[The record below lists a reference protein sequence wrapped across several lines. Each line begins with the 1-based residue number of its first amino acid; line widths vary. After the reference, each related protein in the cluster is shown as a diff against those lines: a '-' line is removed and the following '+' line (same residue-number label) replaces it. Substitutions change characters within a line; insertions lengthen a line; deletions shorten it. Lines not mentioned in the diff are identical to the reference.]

1 MMDSSPKLDTA
12 EPFLNSARNS
22 YASATDSNPRSARSS
37 YASISDGNSILS
49 RSSYSSITD
58 SLGRVSSFSRTSDSF
73 IPDSLESTPISSRG
87 SSPNSPTRWTGQE
100 SVTMVDQTSSR
111 FPSQQRSRSHSK
123 TGSTDGPS
131 ALRELQNVKNVICV
145 AFGAFDRYYI
155 SWEDN
160 DGEFHQ
166 ESHNLPESL
175 YKWLFPPT
183 GETRHLPTL
192 QVSFGSNDDFFAS
205 DQDGKL
211 SSRDATPQAEK
222 KAPPPRLAEVARGFM
237 RRKANTISSPKLPED
252 LQENLDE
259 KPVSP
264 RLKRRSTFLEGAPSP
279 QATDSKQ
286 TVLPLSLSLHTRR
299 ESRTEFPSRE
309 QMAIPLSLSLHARRE
324 SRSDMPKIEE
334 RNVPPAP
341 EQFPLQLD
349 AKAELAKAEQRRN
362 MFATE
367 RQISP
372 PAINADIPNIEQPQ
386 IRAAASEPQF
396 TRLDTKPESE
406 KAEQRRS
413 YFTGLPP
420 VRPSWPERKTLFMNR
435 ERIMAGV
442 RDTPAPAPKSN
453 YVDAVVQ
460 TDLTDADITA
470 FANICD
476 PIPIQTAPP
485 PIPLP
490 PRHSHVPIGSM
501 LDFFRG
507 QNSLGDALHFV

>member
-1 MMDSSPKLDTA
+1 MDSLPKLDTVA
-12 EPFLNSARNS
+12 EPFSNSARNS
-22 YASATDSNPRSARSS
+22 YASATESDPRSARSS
-37 YASISDGNSILS
+37 YASISDINSISS
-49 RSSYSSITD
+49 RSSYSPITD
-58 SLGRVSSFSRTSDSF
+58 SLGRVSSFSRTSDSYV
-73 IPDSLESTPISSRG
+73 PDSLESTPISSRD
-87 SSPNSPTRWTGQE
+87 SSPNSPTRWMSQE
-100 SVTMVDQTSSR
+100 VDQTSSR
-111 FPSQQRSRSHSK
+111 LPSHQRPRSHSK

-131 ALRELQNVKNVICV
+131 ALRQLQNVKNVICV

-166 ESHNLPESL
+166 ESHKLPDSL

-211 SSRDATPQAEK
+211 SSRDASPQAEK

-252 LQENLDE
+252 LQEKLEE
-259 KPVSP
+259 KPMSP
-264 RLKRRSTFLEGAPSP
+264 RLKRRSTFLEGQPSP
-279 QATDSKQ
+279 RAADSKQ
-286 TVLPLSLSLHTRR
+286 SVLPLSLSLHTRR

-309 QMAIPLSLSLHARRE
+309 QTAMPLSLSLHARRE

-334 RNVPPAP
+334 RKGPSAP
-341 EQFPLQLD
+341 EQYPLQLD
-349 AKAELAKAEQRRN
+349 AKAELAKAEQRRV
-362 MFATE
+362 MFTAAD

-372 PAINADIPNIEQPQ
+372 PEINADMPKTEQPQ
-386 IRAAASEPQF
+386 IRVAASEPQL
-396 TRLDTKPESE
+396 TRLETKSDPE
-406 KAEQRRS
+406 KGEQRRS
-413 YFTGLPP
+413 YFAGLPP

-435 ERIMAGV
+435 ERIMTGV

-470 FANICD
+470 IANICD
-476 PIPIQTAPP
+476 PTPMQTAVPA
-485 PIPLP
+485 IPLP